1 MYNNTNS
8 TTVQKYKYKST
19 SSDQYVETQDYSKQ
33 DWHQRALIL
42 KKICKNTIILTFEDL
57 IILNRK

>member
-33 DWHQRALIL
+33 D
-42 KKICKNTIILTFEDL
+42 
-57 IILNRK
+57 